1 MAITIVQA
9 GAFGA
14 AAVLAVGGAVAG
26 ARAWQRRRR
35 ADAARAAAAAELA
48 AQVDVATGLMS
59 RQRFE
64 AVLQDMLAGAE
75 KQGTDCCVLHV
86 CLDDFR
92 LVADGGSAQ
101 LADKALATVAARL
114 RALIGTATPIAR
126 VAREEFAA
134 CLIAP
139 REVGEK
145 LALRITQAVPA
156 PMPLDGQD
164 LELGVS
170 VGLAV
175 APEHGGGLRLLGK
188 AAVATQSAQRAGGG
202 AHAVF
207 DPRIEAE
214 HNSEIAVARD
224 LKEAVAK
231 GQLELFFQP
240 EIDARRLEVTTVE
253 ALLRWRHPAMGLVSP
268 TRFVPIAERQG
279 LIEPLGQWV
288 VDGALKQVAAW
299 RAAGLN
305 VRVAVNVAGAQ
316 FRRDDFAGALAR
328 SLKAHGVPAS
338 ALVCEIAEPVALEET
353 EATQRAFARL
363 HKLGVLLAIGDFTGH
378 DAGLAALATL
388 PLHQVKVA
396 RGLVAGLANDGDARL
411 ALQRIVAAAHAKQL
425 RVVAEGIE
433 NEAQRDQA
441 VHLDCDE
448 LQGFLFARPMSARAV
463 AIWSVDASRN
473 LAQSLRPS
481 QFKDTQPYVASKP
494 GEDGFAQ
501 TRISLRR

>member
-1 MAITIVQA
+1 MAITIVEA
-9 GAFGA
+9 AAFGA
-14 AAVLAVGGAVAG
+14 AGLLALGGAVVG
-26 ARAWQRRRR
+26 ARAWQRRRA
-35 ADAARAAAAAELA
+35 ADAARAAAAVELA
-48 AQVDVATGLMS
+48 AQIDSVTGLMS
-59 RQRFE
+59 RPRFE
-64 AVLQDMLAGAE
+64 SVLQDTLAEAE
-75 KQGTDCCVLHV
+75 KQGADCCVVHV
-86 CLDDFR
+86 ALDDFR
-92 LVADGGSAQ
+92 LVAEAGTP

-114 RALIGTATPIAR
+114 RALIGSATPLAR

-139 REVGEK
+139 RQAGET

-156 PMPLDGQD
+156 PMPLDGHD
-164 LELGVS
+164 LELAVS

-175 APEHGGGLRLLGK
+175 APEHGSGLRLLGK

-214 HNSEIAVARD
+214 HNSELAVARD
-224 LKEAVAK
+224 LKEAVGK

-288 VDGALKQVAAW
+288 VDGALKQLAAW
-299 RAAGLN
+299 RGAGLD
-305 VRVAVNVAGAQ
+305 VQVAVNVAGQQ
-316 FRRDDFAGALAR
+316 FRRDDFAAALAR
-328 SLKAHGVPAS
+328 SLKNHGVPAGK
-338 ALVCEIAEPVALEET
+338 LVCEIAEAVALEDT

-363 HKLGVLLAIGDFTGH
+363 HKLGVRLGIGDFGGH

-388 PLHQVKVA
+388 PVHEVKIA
-396 RGLVAGLANDGDARL
+396 RSLIAALPNDGDARL
-411 ALQRIVAAAHAKQL
+411 AVQRIVAAAHARQL

-441 VHLDCDE
+441 VQLGCDE

-473 LAQSLRPS
+473 LAQTLRPS
-481 QFKDTQPYVASKP
+481 QFKDTQPYVPSRP
-494 GEDGFAQ
+494 GDQAFAQ